1 MVESDSS
8 MMENNSLL
16 LNEAN
21 ALLSLLAKR
30 YNYNKKVSRISDLSA
45 FKDKI
50 LSICW
55 NDDGRDYCGERVY
68 IFLDEGIVI
77 NFDNQVYLHVSENFA
92 CLKEYF
98 DGSKQVSA

>member
-1 MVESDSS
+1 MVQLDNG

-21 ALLSLLAKR
+21 VLLNLLAKR
-30 YNYNKKVSRISDLSA
+30 YNYNKKVSHISDLSD
-45 FKDKI
+45 FKNKI
-50 LSICW
+50 LNISW
-55 NDDGRDYCGERVY
+55 NDDGRDYGGERIY

-92 CLKEYF
+92 GLKEYF
-98 DGSKQVSA
+98 EGNKQVSA